1 MEDDY
6 FNKMSDEV
14 DMDMDM
20 NEDDTFKNEDCSK
33 FFTTIKVIIEFDLGF
48 VIVIL
53 RLNFLN
59 GQPEK
64 RIFVVLDYERGDKYR
79 QYKNE
84 T

>member
-33 FFTTIKVIIEFDLGF
+33 FFTTIKVIIEFDLGCDRHF
-48 VIVIL
+48 EVEL
-53 RLNFLN
+53 F
-59 GQPEK
+59 K
-64 RIFVVLDYERGDKYR
+64 W
-79 QYKNE
+79 
-84 T
+84 TT